1 MRFAA
6 LKIRGTQQVG
16 LPRRENLVRPPEIR
30 IVNDTQELTRE
41 AADLFLWLGQRA
53 VADTGFFRVA
63 LSGGSGQ
70 LDWSRVEF
78 YFGDDRCVPHDHGE
92 SNFGLANEHL
102 FRPLK
107 IAQDKVFRME
117 GEAASPDA
125 AAAGYEA
132 ALRKQFGVDAPA
144 WPRFDLILLGLGEDG
159 HTASLFPGTSALGEE
174 TRLVVTSTSPK
185 GIPTRLTFT
194 APLINQAKVVVFL
207 VAGSGKASPVRGI
220 LEPAGSAVHF
230 PGGLIRPT
238 AGRLIWILDQA
249 AASELAVT
257 KQQLQS
263 HEE

>member
-1 MRFAA
+1 MR
-6 LKIRGTQQVG
+6 R
-16 LPRRENLVRPPEIR
+16 PEIR
-30 IVNDTQELTRE
+30 IVNDPQELAGE
-41 AADLFLWLGQRA
+41 AADLFLWLGQQA
-53 VADTGFFRVA
+53 VTDTGLFRVA
-63 LSGGSGQ
+63 LSGGSTPKALYGVLTEAAPSGQ

-78 YFGDDRCVPHDHGE
+78 YFGDERCVPPDHGE
-92 SNFGLANEHL
+92 SNFALANEYL

-107 IAQDKVFRME
+107 VAKDKVFRME
-117 GEAASPDA
+117 GAAASPDA

-132 ALRKQFGVDAPA
+132 ALRKQFGVDPPSC
-144 WPRFDLILLGLGEDG
+144 PRFDLILLGLGEDG
-159 HTASLFPGTSALGEE
+159 HTASLFPGTSAVGEE
-174 TRLVVTSTSPK
+174 THLVVTSTSPK
-185 GIPTRLTFT
+185 GIPKRLTFT
-194 APLINQAKVVVFL
+194 APLINQAKAVVFL

-230 PGGLIRPT
+230 PGGLIRPK

>member
-1 MRFAA
+1 M
-6 LKIRGTQQVG
+6 
-16 LPRRENLVRPPEIR
+16 RPPEIR

-41 AADLFLWLGQRA
+41 AADLFLWLGQHA
-53 VADTGFFRVA
+53 VADTGCFRVA
-63 LSGGSGQ
+63 LSGGSTPKAFYGALTEAAPSGQ

-92 SNFGLANEHL
+92 SNFALANEHL

-194 APLINQAKVVVFL
+194 VPLINQAKVVVFL